1 MTEPHGLP
9 PGTVLIDEY
18 EIISVLGAG
27 GFGITYLA
35 KHLNLDTRYA
45 VKEYYP
51 RSWSDRDSNG
61 FVSAKSSHDESQF
74 EWGLRRFLEE
84 AQRIAKFSHH
94 NIVRVDRYF
103 PANGTAYMVLS
114 YEEGMTLKEW
124 QEGLREPPTQAEL
137 DMIVEP
143 LLSALET
150 LHANGV
156 FHRDLSPDN
165 IFLRRDGSP
174 VLLDFGASREEIGRQ
189 SQLIT
194 AIIKPG
200 YSPLE
205 QYDTRATRQ
214 GAWSDIY
221 AFGAVLYR
229 AITGFSPPEAPSRF
243 TEDEYEPLET
253 VAKGT
258 YRPTFM
264 RAIDWAMR
272 LLPEARPKTIDE
284 WRGSLLQDA
293 EVPSAP
299 VTTTM
304 QTAELSGQTMAYTQ
318 GVDQPVRSS
327 SVVSALLLIA
337 LPILVLIGGSWLY
350 LLPSIT
356 PLFGSDSALISLSLS
371 GNSGK
376 MASARR
382 VERAKNAFEVMTLN
396 RGQRLRMARGLYH
409 RDYEIDATIDMGF
422 VNNSTLGLRMRDA
435 IVKYQRAGSKTIT
448 GYPTRK
454 QVRELSNF
462 GDRPTPWEGEQEIK
476 IVKRDPD
483 RVWGRIRSILS
494 KSGDLADGQTSMRDV
509 REALRKYQRRSGGE
523 ASGFL
528 TTQLFNTLISKPV
541 KLSIR
546 RRDGSQKFKNWNYV
560 FSDSRCYIWTDV
572 MGVEGRSLE
581 TAAPRV
587 QLSRGANTKG
597 DGLAF
602 DLSRARMFDKVKS
615 VRFIGGGQSFV
626 LQFDSDRI
634 KPRATGKSSV
644 STEVTKKMHAFD
656 GIVKVRGTS
665 SFGGDLT
672 LRFSTSGFKEA
683 FSKLAARCGM
693 EAMTWVSSSSW
704 AAVYKKGQ
712 GAFYGVWSRATRQV
726 AVRDAK
732 ANCAKASGSAPCKLA
747 ATFTEPYC
755 FVLARATKKGW
766 GLATSTNA
774 DAALRDALS
783 ECRKHGSGC
792 SKSMTFC
799 AGGSNVYVR
808 KKKK

>member
-1 MTEPHGLP
+1 MTEPHALP

-51 RSWSDRDSNG
+51 RSWSDRDNTG

-124 QEGLREPPTQAEL
+124 QEGLREPPTQDEL
-137 DMIVEP
+137 DLIVEP

-243 TEDEYEPLET
+243 TQDEYEPLET

-258 YRPTFM
+258 YRPAFM
-264 RAIDWAMR
+264 QAIDWAMR
-272 LLPEARPKTIDE
+272 LLPEARPNTIDE
-284 WRGSLLQDA
+284 WRRSLIQDA
-293 EVPSAP
+293 PVPSAP

-318 GVDQPVRSS
+318 GVDQPVRAS
-327 SVVSALLLIA
+327 SVVSALLLIV

-350 LLPSIT
+350 LLPSVT
-356 PLFGSDSALISLSLS
+356 PLFGGDDALISMSLP
-371 GNSGK
+371 GQSGK
-376 MASARR
+376 LASARR
-382 VERAKNAFEVMTLN
+382 VERAKNAFKVMSLN
-396 RGQRLRMARGLYH
+396 RGERLRMARGLYH
-409 RDYEIDATIDMGF
+409 RDYETDATIDMDF
-422 VNNSTLGLRMRDA
+422 VNNSSLGQRLREA
-435 IVKYQRAGSKTIT
+435 IVKYQRAGSKTVT
-448 GYPTRK
+448 GYPTRA
-454 QVRELSNF
+454 QVRELANY
-462 GDRPTPWEGEQEIK
+462 GDRPTPWEGEQEIE
-476 IVKRDPD
+476 IVRRDAN
-483 RVWGRIRSILS
+483 RVWRRIRALLS
-494 KSGDLADGQTSMRDV
+494 KSGDLPSGQTAMGDV
-509 REALRKYQRRSGGE
+509 RRALRKYQRRTGGE

-528 TTQLFNTLISKPV
+528 TTQLFHKLIAKPA

-546 RRDGSQKFKNWNYV
+546 RRDGAQQFKNWNYV
-560 FSDSRCYIWTDV
+560 FSNARCYVWTNV

-587 QLSRGANTKG
+587 QLSRGENTKG

-602 DLSRARMFDKVKS
+602 DLSRSRLFNKVKI
-615 VRFIGGGQSFV
+615 VRFTGGGQSFT
-626 LQFDSDRI
+626 LQFDGGRV
-634 KPRATGKSSV
+634 KPRATGKTSV
-644 STEVTKKMHAFD
+644 STEVTKKMHAFE
-656 GIVKVRGTS
+656 GVVKLRGTS
-665 SFGGDLT
+665 SFGGELT

-683 FSKLAARCGM
+683 FNKLAARCGQG
-693 EAMTWVSSSSW
+693 AMTWVNSSW
-704 AAVYKKGQ
+704 AAVYKKGK
-712 GAFYGVWSRATRQV
+712 GAFYAVWSRNTRQV
-726 AVRDAK
+726 AVADAK
-732 ANCAKASGSAPCKLA
+732 TNCKKASGSATCTLA
-747 ATFTEPYC
+747 ATFKEPYC
-755 FVLARATKKGW
+755 FALARATKNGW
-766 GLATSTNA
+766 GLATSTSL
-774 DAALRDALS
+774 DTALRDALS
-783 ECRKHGSGC
+783 ECRKQGGGC
-792 SKSMTFC
+792 SKSMSFC
-799 AGGSNVYVR
+799 ASGSNVYVR
-808 KKKK
+808 PKKK